1 MDILFK
7 YKTADIA
14 DRRMFCVLIFFFLI
28 RCHKCNCNRRRAILI
43 PTNMY
48 IIVIFYGIP
57 NAMDGSMAFWRSQIA
72 QFSGSV
78 RLWFLTSQINE
89 RRWINW
95 NDRIQMAQC
104 GSSGMAC
111 AATTVMAT
119 DGTEECYNIIKR
131 SFNTTDRW
139 STASDKRRCL
149 NTFFFYYVFITAKSL
164 QPIRTIHRYL
174 NRCACLHSAQKFRL
188 QRCLLRFK
196 YYEIY
201 FMWLIE
207 WCLVWSTQAHVYRR
221 RLWPDCR
228 SLLSSY
234 RNAKSSV
241 PSISSYVYASRTQ
254 LVVAH
259 SLARKPLT
267 LNEMTIFSFNNKIFL
282 RAFDEL

>member
-89 RRWINW
+89 RRWRNW

-111 AATTVMAT
+111 EATTVMAT

-207 WCLVWSTQAHVYRR
+207 WCLVWSTQVAGTRVSSSIVAGLPEPVVFVSKCKVKCAIDIELRVRITHTAGRR
-221 RLWPDCR
+221 TF
-228 SLLSSY
+228 
-234 RNAKSSV
+234 
-241 PSISSYVYASRTQ
+241 SRTK
-254 LVVAH
+254 AAD
-259 SLARKPLT
+259 S
-267 LNEMTIFSFNNKIFL
+267 
-282 RAFDEL
+282 

>member
-149 NTFFFYYVFITAKSL
+149 NTFFFITFLSR
-164 QPIRTIHRYL
+164 QSHCSPSERSIGIW
-174 NRCACLHSAQKFRL
+174 
-188 QRCLLRFK
+188 
-196 YYEIY
+196 ID
-201 FMWLIE
+201 
-207 WCLVWSTQAHVYRR
+207 AHVYTAHKNS
-221 RLWPDCR
+221 DCR
-228 SLLSSY
+228 G
-234 RNAKSSV
+234 V
-241 PSISSYVYASRTQ
+241 
-254 LVVAH
+254 
-259 SLARKPLT
+259 
-267 LNEMTIFSFNNKIFL
+267 F
-282 RAFDEL
+282 FDSNIMKFILCD